1 MQSYSELTNLL
12 ARATSGVG
20 LLISLGQA
28 FTTRGISEMDTNI
41 VPKLRVSLGGLGVI
55 PRVLPSYALLFWFT
69 LEVHNNNQ
77 LCVFTHSPQEPR

>member
-1 MQSYSELTNLL
+1 MQSYSELPNLL

-20 LLISLGQA
+20 LLISLGKA

-69 LEVHNNNQ
+69 LEVRNN
-77 LCVFTHSPQEPR
+77 THLSAFAHSNQEPK